1 MNITRRKFSLLTL
14 LTTLPFITKST
25 FAQKSP
31 NPEPVETD
39 FDDIPLVDPNVIS
52 IRDSVNRVILGL
64 SSPDRALPI
73 QPDDVRVPL
82 PDPTEENLFDFLAG
96 VKLALIR
103 VGAAREAND

>member
-1 MNITRRKFSLLTL
+1 MA
-14 LTTLPFITKST
+14 
-25 FAQKSP
+25 FAQHSP
-31 NPEPVETD
+31 SQEPVETD

-52 IRDSVNRVILGL
+52 IRDSLNRAILGL
-64 SSPDRALPI
+64 SSPGRALPI

-82 PDPTEENLFDFLAG
+82 PDPTEENTLEFLAG